1 MNNRTYSL
9 GILDVAFIVLLILK
23 LTGLL
28 TWSWWLITSP
38 IWVGLLLVIFLI
50 IVGVWRS

>member
-1 MNNRTYSL
+1 MRDKVYSL

-28 TWSWWLITSP
+28 TWSWWLITAP
-38 IWVGLLLVIFLI
+38 IWVGLIYLIVVFLY
-50 IVGVWRS
+50 VMRKY